1 MRVNDRIRAREVRV
15 IDENGEQMGI
25 MFARDALNLAR
36 QRELDMVEVAPNAVP
51 PVCRF
56 MDYGKFRYEQTKK
69 ERDSRRAQHN
79 VVIKEVRLEPN
90 IAEHDLETKTRQAK
104 RFLEEGDKVKLSVQF
119 KGRQLTHTEIGRAL
133 LDQVVTLLLNEAIV
147 EQTPKMEGKKMSM
160 LLSHK
165 PQPVVK
171 APSAP
176 RPRRPEGD
184 TPTDGAT
191 PAAVTAGAATAA
203 AANGPAPA
211 AAPPAAAPAPPAVV
225 ATSPAP
231 ASAAAPAPPAAP
243 DPATQA

>member
-1 MRVNDRIRAREVRV
+1 MRV

-133 LDQVVTLLLNEAIV
+133 LDQVVNLLLNEAIV

-165 PQPVVK
+165 PQPAVK

-176 RPRRPEGD
+176 RPRRPEGE
-184 TPTDGAT
+184 
-191 PAAVTAGAATAA
+191 
-203 AANGPAPA
+203 APA
-211 AAPPAAAPAPPAVV
+211 DGTAPPAAVNGAPAPVVVTAVVPDTAPIVAAPAV
-225 ATSPAP
+225 
-231 ASAAAPAPPAAP
+231 PAPPAAP
-243 DPATQA
+243 DPVTQA

>member
-1 MRVNDRIRAREVRV
+1 MRV

-69 ERDSRRAQHN
+69 ERDSRRTQHN

-133 LDQVVTLLLNEAIV
+133 LDQVVTLLQNEAIV

-165 PQPVVK
+165 PQPAVK

-176 RPRRPEGD
+176 RPRRPEGEA
-184 TPTDGAT
+184 PVDGAALPAASGVPAPVAATAVAVAPAPVVAT
-191 PAAVTAGAATAA
+191 PA
-203 AANGPAPA
+203 P
-211 AAPPAAAPAPPAVV
+211 
-225 ATSPAP
+225 S
-231 ASAAAPAPPAAP
+231 AAPAPPAAP
-243 DPATQA
+243 NPVTPA

>member
-36 QRELDMVEVAPNAVP
+36 QRDLDMVEVAPNAVP

-133 LDQVVTLLLNEAIV
+133 LDQVVNLLLNEAVV

-165 PQPVVK
+165 PQPAVK

-176 RPRRPEGD
+176 RPRRPEGEA
-184 TPTDGAT
+184 PADGAT
-191 PAAVTAGAATAA
+191 PPADTVAPAPAPEVPAAVAAIPPTSAA
-203 AANGPAPA
+203 PPPVVVPPAPA
-211 AAPPAAAPAPPAVV
+211 AEGSAPAAV
-225 ATSPAP
+225 AKA
-231 ASAAAPAPPAAP
+231 
-243 DPATQA
+243 

>member
-1 MRVNDRIRAREVRV
+1 MRV

-133 LDQVVTLLLNEAIV
+133 LDQVVNLLLNEAIV

-176 RPRRPEGD
+176 RPRRPEGE
-184 TPTDGAT
+184 
-191 PAAVTAGAATAA
+191 
-203 AANGPAPA
+203 APA
-211 AAPPAAAPAPPAVV
+211 DGAAPPAAADGATAPVAAPAVATPAVAVAAPPV
-225 ATSPAP
+225 
-231 ASAAAPAPPAAP
+231 AAPAPPVAAP
-243 DPATQA
+243 NPVTQA

>member
-1 MRVNDRIRAREVRV
+1 MRV

-36 QRELDMVEVAPNAVP
+36 QRDLDMVEVAPNAVP

-133 LDQVVTLLLNEAIV
+133 LDQVVNLLLNEAVV

-165 PQPVVK
+165 PQPAVK

-176 RPRRPEGD
+176 RPRRPEGEA
-184 TPTDGAT
+184 PADGAT
-191 PAAVTAGAATAA
+191 PPADTVAPAPAPEVPAAVAAIPPTSAA
-203 AANGPAPA
+203 PPPVVVPPAPA
-211 AAPPAAAPAPPAVV
+211 AEGSAPAAV
-225 ATSPAP
+225 AKA
-231 ASAAAPAPPAAP
+231 
-243 DPATQA
+243 